1 MDTNN
6 VPATSTETVAKISAF
21 NHDLYVTVKDENG
34 NAIMREDNTPKKVKT
49 PTTFVAVNDIPAT
62 KLDMVD
68 FGDATSI
75 VVAINEFFGPAAVNS
90 VIKNALR
97 KTLTVSYQA
106 PKDEEVN
113 DEELKLYIN
122 TIHIPLEVDKV
133 KEAFEFYKMLNA

>member
-1 MDTNN
+1 MDKNN

-34 NAIMREDNTPKKVKT
+34 NAIMREDNTAKKVKT

-106 PKDEEVN
+106 PKDEVVE

>member
-1 MDTNN
+1 MDKNI

-21 NHDLYVTVKDENG
+21 NIDLYVTVKDDVG
-34 NAIMREDNTPKKVKT
+34 NVVIREDNTPKKVKV

-68 FGDATSI
+68 FGDATHAVIS
-75 VVAINEFFGPAAVNS
+75 INEAFGPAAVNA

-97 KTLTVSYQA
+97 KTLTVSYQT

-113 DEELKLYIN
+113 DDDLKLYIN
-122 TIHIPLEVDKV
+122 TIYIPLDVDKV
-133 KEAFEFYKMLNA
+133 KEAFEFYKICNA

>member
-1 MDTNN
+1 MDKNI

-21 NHDLYVTVKDENG
+21 NIDLYVTVKDDVG
-34 NAIMREDNTPKKVKT
+34 NVVIREDNTPKKVKV

-68 FGDATSI
+68 FGDATHAVVSI
-75 VVAINEFFGPAAVNS
+75 NDAFGPAAVNA

-97 KTLTVSYQA
+97 KTLTVSYQT

-113 DEELKLYIN
+113 DDDLKLYIN
-122 TIHIPLEVDKV
+122 TIYIPLDVDKV
-133 KEAFEFYKMLNA
+133 KEAFEFYKICNA